1 MKQNPLRRLS
11 WRWPLL
17 AGVVVILLAVLLA
30 LDLSNRGLAWRVFWQ
45 LTGEETPAAQV
56 RGMVEWTG
64 RWLRPQPDTQPLAV
78 IAHTGVNPYG
88 VNTFLQ
94 QEVEPAKREQQL
106 QMIADVGF
114 GWIRQEF
121 PWEDIEIH
129 GRGDFT
135 DRRNDV
141 NGDGQVDEIDAW
153 AKYDNIVDLAEQ
165 YGVQIQARLSNPPGW
180 AQAGPDAG
188 DFAPPVD
195 VQDFVNYA
203 VAVAE
208 RYRGRILTYQILN
221 EPNIFP
227 EWGNQD
233 VDPEAYT
240 DLLCRTYAA
249 LKAVDPDIL
258 VIDGPLAPTVSL
270 SGRDLNDY
278 IYLQRM
284 YDAGAGD
291 CFDIHSMQGY
301 GLNSGPTDARMRQ
314 TDVNYARNVY
324 IRDIMVA
331 NGDAHKPIWISEAA
345 WSPVGEPSVP
355 RDIDA
360 YGQYGE
366 VTLEQAARYMPL
378 AYERAQR
385 EWPWVGVIN
394 YWFFKLPS
402 TDRQNEAF
410 YYFRMVEPDFTP
422 LPVYAA
428 MRDAIAAETP
438 TLYQGTHPET
448 HRALTYD
455 DVTFLVDD
463 SAELGQAAQTSGVRF
478 RTDGTTVRL
487 RWHGDAP
494 LTVQVDAAPARLL
507 PLTAPDADGWRQTE
521 LASDFVATPH
531 TLTLTSDAPFLLDS
545 VRVFDRTAAH
555 LLPTVGA
562 LAAVGLVAVGVLL
575 HALWTRLSYRGT
587 RL

>member
-1 MKQNPLRRLS
+1 MMPNLTRRSS
-11 WRWPLL
+11 WRWLFA
-17 AGVVVILLAVLLA
+17 AGAVVLVFAGLLA
-30 LDLSNRGLAWRVFWQ
+30 LDLANRGLAWQLFWQ
-45 LTGEETPAAQV
+45 LTGEETPVAQL
-56 RGMVEWTG
+56 RGMVEWPG
-64 RWLRPQPDTQPLAV
+64 RWFRTQPDTQPMAL

-94 QEVEPAKREQQL
+94 QEVEPAKRERQV
-106 QMIADVGF
+106 QMIADAGF

-141 NGDGQVDEIDAW
+141 NADGVVDEIDAW
-153 AKYDNIVDLAEQ
+153 AKYDQIVELAEQ
-165 YGVQIQARLSNPPGW
+165 YGLQIQARLSNPPQW

-208 RYRGRILTYQILN
+208 RYQGRILYYQILN

-240 DLLCRTYAA
+240 NLLCQTYTA
-249 LKAVDPDIL
+249 LKAVDPNIL

-301 GLNSGPTDARMRQ
+301 GLNSGPTDTRMRP
-314 TDVNYARNVY
+314 TDVNYARNLY
-324 IRDIMVA
+324 IRDLMVA

-345 WSPVGEPSVP
+345 WNPVAEPDVP
-355 RDIDA
+355 RDIVG

-385 EWPWVGVIN
+385 EWPWIGVIN
-394 YWFFKLPS
+394 TWFFKLPS
-402 TDRQNEAF
+402 EDRRNEAF

-422 LPVYAA
+422 LPVYDA
-428 MRDAIAAETP
+428 MRNYIAAEIP

-448 HRALTYD
+448 HRALRYETMTP
-455 DVTFLVDD
+455 VTDT
-463 SAELGQAAQTSGVRF
+463 SAELGQAAQTTDVTF
-478 RTDGTTVRL
+478 RSVGTHIRL
-487 RWHGDAP
+487 RWQGDTP
-494 LTVQVDAAPARLL
+494 LRVQIDGGAAQTLALTPPA
-507 PLTAPDADGWRQTE
+507 ADGWRQTT
-521 LASDFVATPH
+521 LVDDFIAMPH
-531 TLTLTSDAPFLLDS
+531 TLAIRADAPFLVDS
-545 VRVFDRTAAH
+545 VRVYDATVEH
-555 LLPTVGA
+555 LIPTLGG
-562 LAAVGLVAVGVLL
+562 LAAVMLVSAGVLF
-575 HALWTRLSYRGT
+575 HALWTRLTRG
-587 RL
+587 RAQ

>member
-1 MKQNPLRRLS
+1 MMPNLSRRS
-11 WRWPLL
+11 PWRWPLV
-17 AGVVVILLAVLLA
+17 AGVVVLLLAGLLA
-30 LDLSNRGLAWRVFWQ
+30 LDLANRGLVWRLFWQ
-45 LTGEETPAAQV
+45 LTGEETPAAQL
-56 RGMVEWTG
+56 RGMVEWPG
-64 RWLRPQPDTQPLAV
+64 RLFRAQPDTRPMAV
-78 IAHTGVNPYG
+78 IAHTGMNPYG

-106 QMIADVGF
+106 QMIADAGF

-129 GRGDFT
+129 GRGDFS

-141 NGDGQVDEIDAW
+141 TGDGQVDEIDAW
-153 AKYDNIVDLAEQ
+153 AKYDNIVDLADV
-165 YGVQIQARLSNPPGW
+165 YGIEIQARLSNPPLW

-203 VAVAE
+203 VTVAE
-208 RYRGRILTYQILN
+208 RYRGRIHTYQILN

-278 IYLQRM
+278 IFLQRM
-284 YDAGAGD
+284 YDAGAGA

-301 GLNSGPTDARMRQ
+301 GLNSGPTDTRMRP
-314 TDVNYARNVY
+314 TDVNYARNLY
-324 IRDIMVA
+324 IRDLMVA

-345 WSPVGEPSVP
+345 WSPVAEPGVP

-394 YWFFKLPS
+394 YWFFKLPGE
-402 TDRQNEAF
+402 DRRNEAF

-422 LPVYAA
+422 LPVYDA
-428 MRDAIAAETP
+428 MRDYIAAETP
-438 TLYQGTHPET
+438 TLFQGTHPET
-448 HRALTYD
+448 HRAFVYES
-455 DVTFLVDD
+455 VELVADAN
-463 SAELGQAAQTSGVRF
+463 AELGQTAQTTGVRF
-478 RTDGTTVRL
+478 HSHGTHVRL
-487 RWHGDAP
+487 RWRGDTP
-494 LTVQVDAAPARLL
+494 LMLQIDGGAALTL
-507 PLTAPDADGWRQTE
+507 PLTPPDADGWRQTT
-521 LASDFVATPH
+521 LADDFTATTH
-531 TLTLTSDAPFLLDS
+531 DIALSAGAPFLLDS
-545 VRVFDRTAAH
+545 VRVYDATAEH
-555 LLPTVGA
+555 LLPTFGG
-562 LAAVGLVAVGVLL
+562 LAAVALVALSVLL
-575 HALWTRLSYRGT
+575 HALWTRLT
-587 RL
+587 RERVQ